1 MLPSEF
7 VVVTTTPRARPMSLE
22 QRQDQ
27 IIAVT
32 TQLLLEHGREVTSRE
47 IAEAA
52 GIAEGT
58 VFRAFGD
65 KETLI
70 DAAVERYLDPL
81 TLRTALRGIPQDLSL
96 EDKLERIIELML
108 ERFKNVI
115 RMLVAVGRQ
124 GPPPKNDQMRQEFA
138 HIIGELLADH
148 WRELTIAPERV
159 AHYVRLVALSNSIPG
174 FTQDMGFT
182 AGELTDLI
190 MRGVVDHSVRNGP
203 ERTN

>member
-1 MLPSEF
+1 
-7 VVVTTTPRARPMSLE
+7 MSLE

-32 TQLLLEHGREVTSRE
+32 TELLLEHGRDVTSKE

-58 VFRAFGD
+58 IFRAFGD

-70 DAAVERYLDPL
+70 DAAVERYFDPL
-81 TLRTALRGIPQDLSL
+81 ALRTALMSIDGDLDL
-96 EDKLERIIELML
+96 EEKIERIVVLML
-108 ERFKNVI
+108 DRFRNVI
-115 RMLVAVGRQ
+115 RMMVAVGRQ
-124 GPPPKNDQMRQEFA
+124 GPPPKQQESRQEFA
-138 HIIGELLADH
+138 QVIGELLAEH
-148 WRELTIAPERV
+148 RQELTIAPERV
-159 AHYVRLVALSNSIPG
+159 AHYVRLVAFSSSIPA

-190 MRGVVDHSVRNGP
+190 LHGIVDRSTAKGS
-203 ERTN
+203 TT

>member
-7 VVVTTTPRARPMSLE
+7 VVVTTPRAKPMSLE

-32 TQLLLEHGREVTSRE
+32 TKLLLEHGRDVTSKE

-58 VFRAFGD
+58 IFRAFGD

-81 TLRTALRGIPQDLSL
+81 ALRTALRSIDPDLPL
-96 EDKLERIIELML
+96 EDKLERIVALML
-108 ERFKNVI
+108 ERFEGVI

-124 GPPPKNDQMRQEFA
+124 GPPPRNHESRNEYA
-138 HIIGELLADH
+138 EIIGELLAPH
-148 WRELTIAPERV
+148 WRDLSIAPERV
-159 AHYVRLVALSNSIPG
+159 GHYVRLVALSNSIPG
-174 FTQDMGFT
+174 FNQEQAFSPGD
-182 AGELTDLI
+182 LTDLI
-190 MRGVVDHSVRNGP
+190 MHGIV
-203 ERTN
+203 ERTHP